1 MQVIRVPY
9 KPRDLFKTYHKRTQ
23 RWSKVVAHRRFG
35 KTVGTVNDLIRRA
48 AMNDRKF
55 PPPRYGYIAPTYRQ
69 AKDVA
74 WSYLK
79 HYTAGIPG
87 VEQKESELTVV
98 FPTGQTIKL
107 YGADNYDAMRGLY
120 FDGVVIDEP
129 ADIDPR
135 AWPEVIR
142 PTLSD
147 YAGWAT
153 FVGTPKGRNWF
164 YKIGRDDAGKLYD
177 DWFHLTLRASETGV
191 LAKTELNDAKRT
203 LTPEQFEQEYEC
215 SFEAAVVGAYYGR
228 QMAEVEKDKRI
239 CSVPYD
245 PMARV
250 WTAWDLGMDDATAIW
265 FMQGVGREIH
275 AIDYY
280 EATGMDLAHYV
291 QMIQRK
297 PYVYGGHIL
306 PHDVRAREL
315 GTGKSREEVLR
326 GLGLEITI
334 AKDHRVDDGINA
346 VRLMLPRVWFDAEKC
361 HRGIEALKL
370 YRADYDDKNQVLK
383 PKPVHDWSSH
393 PADAF
398 RYFAM
403 GSEGFAKAG
412 GAPVPVFRPRKVA

>member
-1 MQVIRVPY
+1 MQVVRVPY
-9 KPRDLFKTYHKRTQ
+9 KPRDLFKPYHKRTQ

-79 HYTAGIPG
+79 HYTSAIPG
-87 VEQKESELTVV
+87 IEQKESELTVV

-191 LAKTELNDAKRT
+191 LAETELADAKRT

-228 QMAEVEKDKRI
+228 QMAEAEKTKRI

-280 EATGMDLAHYV
+280 EATGMDLSHYV
-291 QMIQRK
+291 QEIQRR

-383 PKPVHDWSSH
+383 PRPVHDWSSH

-403 GSEGFAKAG
+403 GSEGFANAG

>member
-1 MQVIRVPY
+1 MQVVRVPY

-191 LAKTELNDAKRT
+191 LAETELNDAKRT

-228 QMAEVEKDKRI
+228 QMAEVEKDRRI

>member
-1 MQVIRVPY
+1 MQVVTIPY
-9 KPRDLFKTYHKRTQ
+9 RPRDLFRPYHSRKE
-23 RWSKVVAHRRFG
+23 RWAKVVAHRRFG
-35 KTVGTVNDLIRRA
+35 KTVGTVNDLIRKA
-48 AMNDRKF
+48 ALNDRKF

-79 HYTAGIPG
+79 HYTSKIPG
-87 VEQKESELTVV
+87 VEQRESELSVV
-98 FPTGQTIKL
+98 LPSGQIIKL

-147 YAGWAT
+147 YSGWAT

-164 YKIGRDDAGKLYD
+164 YKIGRDESGKLFA
-177 DWFHLTLRASETGV
+177 DWFNLTLKASATGI
-191 LAKTELNDAKRT
+191 LAQTELDDARRT
-203 LTPEQFEQEYEC
+203 LTPEQYEQEYEC

-228 QMAEVEKDKRI
+228 QMADAEREKRI
-239 CSVPYD
+239 TSVPYD

-265 FMQGVGREIH
+265 FLQGVGREIH
-275 AIDYY
+275 AVDYY
-280 EATGMDLAHYV
+280 EATGMDLSHYV
-291 QMIQRK
+291 QEIKRR

-326 GLGLEITI
+326 NLGLDLTI

-346 VRLMLPRVWFDAEKC
+346 VRLLLPRVWFDAGKC

-383 PKPVHDWSSH
+383 PKPVHDWTSH

-403 GSEGFAKAG
+403 GMDGFGNAG
-412 GAPVPVFRPRKVA
+412 SSVPVFRPRKVA

>member
-1 MQVIRVPY
+1 MQVVRVPY

-191 LAKTELNDAKRT
+191 LAETELNDAKRT

-228 QMAEVEKDKRI
+228 QMAEVEKDRRI

-265 FMQGVGREIH
+265 FMQGVGREVH

>member
-1 MQVIRVPY
+1 MQVVTVPY
-9 KPRDLFKTYHKRTQ
+9 KPRDLFKPYHTRKE
-23 RWSKVVAHRRFG
+23 RWSKIVAHRRFG

-48 AMNDRKF
+48 ALNDRKF

-79 HYTAGIPG
+79 HYTSGIPG

-98 FPTGQTIKL
+98 LPTGQTVKL

-153 FVGTPKGRNWF
+153 FVGTPKGRGWF
-164 YKIGRDDAGKLYD
+164 YHVGRDEAGKLLPE
-177 DWFHLTLRASETGV
+177 WFHLTLRASETGV
-191 LAKTELNDAKRT
+191 LAKTELEDARKT
-203 LTPEQFEQEYEC
+203 LTAEQYEQEYEC
-215 SFEAAVVGAYYGR
+215 SFDAAVIGAYYGR
-228 QMAEVEKDKRI
+228 QMADAEREKRI
-239 CSVPYD
+239 CGVPYD
-245 PMARV
+245 PSVRV
-250 WTAWDLGMDDATAIW
+250 WTAWDLGMDDATSIW

-280 EATGMDLAHYV
+280 EATGMDLAHYAQV
-291 QMIQRK
+291 IQRR

-306 PHDVRAREL
+306 PHDVKAREL

-326 GLGLEITI
+326 SLGLDITI

-346 VRLMLPRVWFDAEKC
+346 VRLLLPRMWFDAEKC
-361 HRGIEALKL
+361 ARGIDALKL
-370 YRADYDDKNQVLK
+370 YRADYDEKNQVLK
-383 PKPVHDWSSH
+383 PKPVHDWTSH
-393 PADAF
+393 PADSL

-403 GSEGFAKAG
+403 GSEGLSGSPAAR
-412 GAPVPVFRPRKVA
+412 VPTWNPRKVA